1 MLLLVILD
9 EQYPL
14 HAHWDFQHNLTQVNL
29 ATLAG
34 AARVRAQQQRW
45 WSPRGTG
52 AWAHR
57 TPVKCSSRETK
68 TLALQ
73 LKGKWGLG
81 RNLQIQI

>member
-14 HAHWDFQHNLTQVNL
+14 HAHWDFQRNLTQVNL

-34 AARVRAQQQRW
+34 AARARAQQQRW

-52 AWAHR
+52 ARARR
-57 TPVKCSSRETK
+57 TPVKCSSPETK
-68 TLALQ
+68 SLALQ
-73 LKGKWGLG
+73 LKGKQRLG
-81 RNLQIQI
+81 KILQIET

>member
-14 HAHWDFQHNLTQVNL
+14 HAHWDFQCNLTQVNL

-34 AARVRAQQQRW
+34 AARVRAEQQRW
-45 WSPRGTG
+45 WSPHGTG
-52 AWAHR
+52 ARAHR
-57 TPVKCSSRETK
+57 NPVKCSSHETK
-68 TLALQ
+68 SLALQ
-73 LKGKWGLG
+73 LKGKRGLG